1 MKTALIFQSSK
12 ALGDR
17 LFITWMPKYLKR
29 NKGFDKVYCA
39 TWKENACFWDNN
51 PFVNG
56 IIELETY
63 AEKKTE
69 ELLTEWG
76 GKYTEVY
83 DIRWMVEG
91 EYLKLSTEPT
101 STLIKRR
108 EKAKGVNYYNCYQKL
123 GLNPENPKPDLYLTD
138 AEKELIKKY
147 KDEGKTR
154 IAWQLQGSGRNK
166 QLIFLPG
173 YILSLAERYKEIEQW
188 VVGDAGQAIEAFEIF
203 PNIKDMRGKWT
214 VRQSMVMANI
224 FDLIVGPESYW
235 INVAGAFDIPSLCF
249 YSMSSPDN
257 LTRYFNHAH
266 SIIPKCECSPCYLI
280 CKDFRQILQ
289 LDKRASAR
297 DMENDC
303 IVRNPNDYWNVLGYK
318 CTVQIDHRQAI
329 DKIIS
334 IVFDR
339 KRIWT
344 GKELMPGRR
353 VDSRLVRPVH

>member
-1 MKTALIFQSSK
+1 
-12 ALGDR
+12 
-17 LFITWMPKYLKR
+17 
-29 NKGFDKVYCA
+29 
-39 TWKENACFWDNN
+39 
-51 PFVNG
+51 
-56 IIELETY
+56 
-63 AEKKTE
+63 
-69 ELLTEWG
+69 
-76 GKYTEVY
+76 
-83 DIRWMVEG
+83 
-91 EYLKLSTEPT
+91 
-101 STLIKRR
+101 
-108 EKAKGVNYYNCYQKL
+108 
-123 GLNPENPKPDLYLTD
+123 
-138 AEKELIKKY
+138 
-147 KDEGKTR
+147 
-154 IAWQLQGSGRNK
+154 
-166 QLIFLPG
+166 
-173 YILSLAERYKEIEQW
+173 
-188 VVGDAGQAIEAFEIF
+188 
-203 PNIKDMRGKWT
+203 
-214 VRQSMVMANI
+214 
-224 FDLIVGPESYW
+224 
-235 INVAGAFDIPSLCF
+235 
-249 YSMSSPDN
+249 MSSPDN